1 MKKMFYVVSDSLGET
16 AAQVLKAGLSQ
27 FDIDDYEIRRF
38 SYVLEEDILKGIL
51 ENAVEENALL
61 VHTLVEVQLLFMIEC
76 YEKERGLH
84 TIDILGP
91 TMNQIMDITGQKP
104 RREPGV
110 IRQINDSYYKRV
122 ESIEFAVK
130 YDDGKDPRG
139 ALKAD
144 IVLLGISR
152 TSKTPLSMY
161 LANKN
166 IKVANIPLVPESI
179 LPDEVFRVQK
189 SRVIGLTNSPEKLN
203 QIRMERLKALGLPR
217 GNKYSDMNRI
227 LEEIEYAEKIMKKI
241 GCPIIDVSDKAIEE
255 TADII
260 INIMKK
266 NGVNIY
272 NM

>member
-27 FDIDDYEIRRF
+27 FDIEDYEIRRF
-38 SYVLEEDILKGIL
+38 SYVLDEDFLKDILQT
-51 ENAVEENALL
+51 AVMEQALL
-61 VHTLVEVQLLFMIEC
+61 VHTLVEVDLLSIIDHYKQE
-76 YEKERGLH
+76 YGLL

-91 TMNQIMDITGQKP
+91 TMKEIMKITGKQPK
-104 RREPGV
+104 REPGV

-166 IKVANIPLVPESI
+166 LKVANIPLVPESVV
-179 LPDEVFRVQK
+179 PEEVFQVP
-189 SRVIGLTNSPEKLN
+189 SYRVIGLTNSPEKLN
-203 QIRMERLKALGLPR
+203 QIRTERLKALGLPR

-227 LEEIEYAEKIMKKI
+227 LEEIDYADKIMKRI
-241 GCPIIDVSDKAIEE
+241 GCRIINVSEKAIEE

-260 INIMKK
+260 INHMKD
-266 NGVNIY
+266 NGINIY